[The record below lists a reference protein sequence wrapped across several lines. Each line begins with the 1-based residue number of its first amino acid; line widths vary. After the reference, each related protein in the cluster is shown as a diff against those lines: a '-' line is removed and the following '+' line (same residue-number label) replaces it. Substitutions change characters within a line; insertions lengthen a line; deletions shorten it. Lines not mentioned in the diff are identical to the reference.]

1 MVSARMKYFCAIDAM
16 NWKNSAMRGDGSS
29 LLIRL
34 LLFSES
40 SARKRNRAVEKNGL
54 FHSLSICCST
64 TSKQSGHLRST
75 PDSNPTASRSSTRS
89 SSHRYTRGA
98 RLLSRVTR
106 ERARRTAAS
115 ASFPAAR

>member
-1 MVSARMKYFCAIDAM
+1 MVAARMKYFCAIDAM

-34 LLFSES
+34 LRFSES
-40 SARKRNRAVEKNGL
+40 SARKRNRAVEKNGFL
-54 FHSLSICCST
+54 HSLSICCST
-64 TSKQSGHLRST
+64 TSKHSGHLRSN

-89 SSHRYTRGA
+89 SSRRHKRETP
-98 RLLSRVTR
+98 LLDRVTR